1 MTPRWDLPVR
11 ARNGAVLA
19 FALVTTACG
28 GAPSGTPAATE
39 GGSAT
44 AASNGMLA
52 PDFELS
58 TLAGGHERLSDHR
71 GKDVVLIDFWAT
83 FCEPCLLALPELDA
97 LYQRERSRG
106 FVVFAVSMDEAS
118 SNGRVRNQVSK
129 LGLSYP
135 ILLDPDTRVVSLY
148 NPRAT
153 APYSVLV
160 GRDGRILR
168 RQEGYTTGERE
179 NLEHAVDEALGR

>member
-1 MTPRWDLPVR
+1 VCR
-11 ARNGAVLA
+11 RNGAVLA
-19 FALVTTACG
+19 LALVATACG
-28 GAPSGTPAATE
+28 ASSGAPAATE
-39 GGSAT
+39 SGGST
-44 AASNGMLA
+44 AAANGMLA

-58 TLAGGHERLSDHR
+58 TLGGGHERLSDRR

-106 FVVFAVSMDEAS
+106 FVVFAISIDEAA
-118 SNGRVRNQVSK
+118 SNSRVRNQVSK

>member
-1 MTPRWDLPVR
+1 MTPRWDLAVR

-39 GGSAT
+39 GRSAT
-44 AASNGMLA
+44 AAGNGMLA

-106 FVVFAVSMDEAS
+106 FVVFAISMDEAS

>member
-1 MTPRWDLPVR
+1 VLST
-11 ARNGAVLA
+11 AVCA
-19 FALVTTACG
+19 SACG
-28 GAPSGTPAATE
+28 GASTSAAGSGSAA
-39 GGSAT
+39 SAT
-44 AASNGMLA
+44 AAGAAVA

-58 TLAGGHERLSDHR
+58 TLSGGHERLSDHR

-97 LYQRERSRG
+97 LYQRERARG
-106 FVVFAVSMDEAS
+106 FVVFAVSIDEAAS
-118 SNGRVRNQVSK
+118 TARVRNEVTK
-129 LGLSYP
+129 LGLTYP
-135 ILLDPDTRVVSLY
+135 ILLDPDTRIVSLY

-168 RQEGYTTGERE
+168 RQEGYTSGERE
-179 NLEHAVDEALGR
+179 NLERAVDDALGH

>member
-1 MTPRWDLPVR
+1 MTPRVSLPGR
-11 ARNGAVLA
+11 ARNAAALGLA
-19 FALVTTACG
+19 LAASACG
-28 GAPSGTPAATE
+28 GASSGVVAAQASGT
-39 GGSAT
+39 T
-44 AASNGMLA
+44 AASNAMLA

-58 TLAGGHERLSDHR
+58 TLTGGHERLSDRR

-106 FVVFAVSMDEAS
+106 FVVFAVSIDEAA

-179 NLEHAVDEALGR
+179 NLEHAVDEALGK

>member
-1 MTPRWDLPVR
+1 M
-11 ARNGAVLA
+11 
-19 FALVTTACG
+19 
-28 GAPSGTPAATE
+28 
-39 GGSAT
+39 
-44 AASNGMLA
+44 A
-52 PDFELS
+52 PDFELP

-97 LYQRERSRG
+97 LYQRERARG
-106 FVVFAVSMDEAS
+106 FVVFAVSIDEAAS
-118 SNGRVRNQVSK
+118 TGRVRNEVSK
-129 LGLSYP
+129 LGLSFP
-135 ILLDPDTRVVSLY
+135 ILLDADTRVVSLY

-160 GRDGRILR
+160 GRDGRIAR

-179 NLEHAVDEALGR
+179 NLEHAVDDALGAAR

>member
-1 MTPRWDLPVR
+1 LPLR
-11 ARNGAVLA
+11 ARNGALLA
-19 FALVTTACG
+19 LALVATACG
-28 GAPSGTPAATE
+28 GASSAAPPAKESGAGTTAA
-39 GGSAT
+39 GSAT
-44 AASNGMLA
+44 LA

-58 TLAGGHERLSDHR
+58 TLAGGRERLSDRR
-71 GKDVVLIDFWAT
+71 GKDVVLLDFWAT

-97 LYQRERSRG
+97 LYRRERSRG
-106 FVVFAVSMDEAS
+106 FVVFAISIDEAA

-135 ILLDPDTRVVSLY
+135 ILLDPDTRVVALY

-168 RQEGYTTGERE
+168 RQEGYTTGEGE
-179 NLEHAVDEALGR
+179 TLEHAVDAALAQ

>member
-1 MTPRWDLPVR
+1 MWRIR
-11 ARNGAVLA
+11 ASRVLA
-19 FALVTTACG
+19 PCVAALATACG
-28 GAPSGTPAATE
+28 PDASGTAGTPA
-39 GGSAT
+39 GGGT
-44 AASNGMLA
+44 TPTNAAMA

-58 TLAGGHERLSDHR
+58 TLTGGHERLADRR

-83 FCEPCLLALPELDA
+83 FCEPCLLALPELEA

-106 FVVFAVSMDEAS
+106 FVVYAISIDEAAS
-118 SNGRVRNQVSK
+118 TGRVRNEVSK

-160 GRDGRILR
+160 GRDGRVLR

-179 NLEHAVDEALGR
+179 NLEHAVDEALGK